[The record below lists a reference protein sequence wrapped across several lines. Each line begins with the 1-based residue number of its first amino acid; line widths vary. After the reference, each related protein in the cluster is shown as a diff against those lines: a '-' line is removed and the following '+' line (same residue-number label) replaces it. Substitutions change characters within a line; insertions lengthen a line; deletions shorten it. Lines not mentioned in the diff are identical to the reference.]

1 MSNHGMRKEVNPTYF
16 LFVYLKHAARN
27 ALWENCDVDMFTLY
41 SFARRMSKFV
51 NFYVLFVIC
60 E

>member
-1 MSNHGMRKEVNPTYF
+1 MRKEVNPTYF